1 MVSNNFMEIHMG
13 GGVFELGNPE
23 GRGAQPVLEIQVER
37 GVTKPCLPSWGC
49 GFFLEKPINMLLI
62 IVRTYIFS
70 FYSLVMAASS
80 DHPETMKA
88 TRSLDNSE
96 VQSFS

>member
-1 MVSNNFMEIHMG
+1 MA

-23 GRGAQPVLEIQVER
+23 GRGAQTVLEIQVEG
-37 GVTKPCLPSWGC
+37 GVKKPCLPSSGC
-49 GFFLEKPINMLLI
+49 GFFLEKSIYMLLI

-88 TRSLDNSE
+88 TRSLDSSK

>member
-1 MVSNNFMEIHMG
+1 MG

-23 GRGAQPVLEIQVER
+23 GRGAQAVLEIQVEG
-37 GVTKPCLPSWGC
+37 GVKKLCLPSWGC

-70 FYSLVMAASS
+70 LHSLVMAASS

>member
-1 MVSNNFMEIHMG
+1 MSGLLVQNFHLNG
-13 GGVFELGNPE
+13 DSYYYSLDKY
-23 GRGAQPVLEIQVER
+23 L
-37 GVTKPCLPSWGC
+37 CLTTTLTWESHIIIIWIVGSV
-49 GFFLEKPINMLLI
+49 INMLLI
-62 IVRTYIFS
+62 IARTYIFS